1 MASTRAEFEIDD
13 EAKRFV
19 TMTPLPKAKCWALY
33 LANLTDSICFTFLFP
48 FLPYL
53 VEFLLRDYLTSISP
67 DQHDRYVSI
76 FSGIL
81 GSCYSI
87 AQFLS
92 SIFM

>member
-1 MASTRAEFEIDD
+1 MASTRAEFEIDA
-13 EAKRFV
+13 EVKSSV
-19 TMTPLPKAKCWALY
+19 TMTPLPKAKCLALY
-33 LANLTDSICFTFLFP
+33 LSNFTDSICFTFLFP

-53 VEFLLRDYLTSISP
+53 VEFLLQDYLATIPP

-76 FSGIL
+76 FSGML

-92 SIFM
+92 SICM